1 MIFIRVVIHAG
12 RMGVTVKKIG
22 VSTAFLPQCSKVAYR
37 LRTIDARAIVVH
49 PTHDDEDARGKRQDI
64 PVKTC
69 EHIPCCITAVP
80 EVLDGNRTVCLP
92 VIERVRGGQADRTA
106 PVGDAVPQRR
116 NRRMRNDIEHSA
128 R

>member
-1 MIFIRVVIHAG
+1 MIFIRGTNG
-12 RMGVTVKKIG
+12 RHRQEDRRDAVR
-22 VSTAFLPQCSKVAYR
+22 TAFLPQCGKVAYR
-37 LRTIDARAIVVH
+37 LCTIDARAIVVH

-69 EHIPCCITAVP
+69 EHIPCCITTVP

-116 NRRMRNDIEHSA
+116 NRRVRNDIEHAA